1 MKILLTGGGT
11 GGHFYPLIAVARAL
25 KNRAEAERIVE
36 MNLIFASPSP
46 FDETMLR
53 EEGITFIKTPAGKI
67 RRYFSLLNIL
77 DPFKTVWG
85 IVKAMFAIYLNF
97 PDVVFS
103 KGGHGS
109 VPALVAARVFGIPVL
124 IHESDVVPGK
134 VSAWSAKFARRI
146 AVAFPQAA
154 KYFPAEKVAYTGNPV
169 RREVIGGSEEEAAQ
183 IFNLEPGLKT
193 TILVLGGSQGAA
205 PINDTF
211 LDILPE
217 LVKTAQVIH
226 QAGVKNLKETEGR
239 AEVVLANSEFKRRY
253 HPVAFLDEGALRNA
267 SKAATLVVARAS
279 AGFLFELALW
289 GRPAILIPLP
299 HAAQDHQ
306 RENAYAYARAGAA
319 VVLEEQNVTPHILL
333 AEIQKVLAN
342 PDAMANMSKSAQ
354 LFAKADA
361 AEKIADEIIQLALE
375 HS

>member
-25 KNRAEAERIVE
+25 KDRAEAERIVE
-36 MNLIFASPSP
+36 MDLIFAAPAP
-46 FDETMLR
+46 YDETMLR
-53 EEGITFIKTPAGKI
+53 EEGIAFIKTAAGKA
-67 RRYFSLLNIL
+67 RRYFSLMNII
-77 DPFKTVWG
+77 DPFKTAWG
-85 IVKAMFAIYLNF
+85 IVKAVFAIYLNF

-103 KGGHGS
+103 KGGYGS
-109 VPALVAARVFGIPVL
+109 FPALVAARIFGIPVI
-124 IHESDVVPGK
+124 IHESDVVPGR
-134 VSAWSAKFARRI
+134 VSTWSAKFAKRI

-169 RREVIGGSEEEAAQ
+169 RREVIGGSEEEAAE

-193 TILVLGGSQGAA
+193 TILVLGGSQGAE
-205 PINDTF
+205 PVNNVL

-217 LVKTAQVIH
+217 LVRSTQVIH
-226 QAGVKNLKETEGR
+226 QTGAGNFKEIEGR
-239 AEVVLANSEFKRRY
+239 AGLVLANSEFKRRY

-267 SKAATLVVARAS
+267 SKVATLVVARAS

-289 GRPAILIPLP
+289 SRPAILIPLP
-299 HAAQDHQ
+299 RAAQDHQ
-306 RENAYAYARAGAA
+306 RENAYAYARAGAC

-342 PDAMANMSKSAQ
+342 PEAMQKMSQAAQ
-354 LFAKADA
+354 SFAKVDA
-361 AEKIADEIIQLALE
+361 AERIADEIIRLALE